1 MVSLPPNVLVVKYIG
16 LPDPGHLESP
26 VAGVLHIADDG
37 LEARLLSSCLVPTRS
52 GQ

>member
-1 MVSLPPNVLVVKYIG
+1 MISLPPNVLVVKYTG

-37 LEARLLSSCLVPTRS
+37 LEARLLLSCLVPNRS
-52 GQ
+52 GR